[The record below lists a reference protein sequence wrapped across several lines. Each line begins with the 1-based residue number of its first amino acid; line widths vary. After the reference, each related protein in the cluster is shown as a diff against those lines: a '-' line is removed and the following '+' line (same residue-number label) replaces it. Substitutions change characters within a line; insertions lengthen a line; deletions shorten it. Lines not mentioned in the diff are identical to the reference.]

1 MEVELQKSH
10 RRMNTIVVRIC
21 IPEIADPGEERL
33 IKMDLEVSNTVLKD
47 SIGIALVESFEQTD
61 DELLLFRREQRNR
74 TALLKLVSLDRSHR
88 SLS

>member
-1 MEVELQKSH
+1 MEVELQKGH

-33 IKMDLEVSNTVLKD
+33 IKMGLEVSKTVLKD
-47 SIGIALVESFEQTD
+47 SIGIALVESFEQSD

-74 TALLKLVSLDRSHR
+74 TALLN
-88 SLS
+88 LSA